1 MFYIHFGY
9 KSFTRYVFGKDFSPS
24 LWIVFHSL
32 NSVFHNAEVLNFSEI
47 QLINFFFHELFLKS
61 HCQTQGYLDFL
72 VCYLWGILLF
82 YTFMTM
88 ISFELIFVSGI
99 RSVCKFIFL
108 YMDIQLCQG
117 HLSKRLSFL
126 HCIAL
131 ILCQRIFWVYLCGSI
146 SGLFIPFYWACQ

>member
-9 KSFTRYVFGKDFSPS
+9 KSFSRYVFGKDFSPS

-72 VCYLWGILLF
+72 VCYL
-82 YTFMTM
+82 
-88 ISFELIFVSGI
+88 
-99 RSVCKFIFL
+99 
-108 YMDIQLCQG
+108 
-117 HLSKRLSFL
+117 
-126 HCIAL
+126 
-131 ILCQRIFWVYLCGSI
+131 
-146 SGLFIPFYWACQ
+146 